1 MIYSEKVLEHFHHP
15 RNVGEI
21 ERPSA
26 VVEVTNPVCGDVLKL
41 WAVVEDGRIAEIKFK
56 CEGCIP
62 AVAASSCLTEAARG
76 KSLDELGAITTV
88 QIEAALGGLPP
99 ASHHASELALAAL
112 SRLGED
118 LRHSPRED
126 AGS

>member
-1 MIYSEKVLEHFHHP
+1 LIYSEKVLEHFHHP

-41 WAVVEDGRIAEIKFK
+41 WAVVEDGRIAEVKFK

-62 AVAASSCLTEAARG
+62 AVAAGSWITEAAHG
-76 KSLDELGAITTV
+76 KSLDELMAITTR
-88 QIEAALGGLPP
+88 QIEAAFGGLPP
-99 ASHHASELALAAL
+99 ASHHASELAVAAL
-112 SRLGED
+112 ERLGEA
-118 LRHSPRED
+118 LRHSQRDDVGP
-126 AGS
+126 

>member
-26 VVEVTNPVCGDVLKL
+26 VVEMTNPVCGDVLKL
-41 WAVVEDGRIAEIKFK
+41 WAVFEDGRIAEIRFK

-62 AVAASSCLTEAARG
+62 AVAAGSWVTEAAHG
-76 KSLDELGAITTV
+76 KSLDELMSITAR
-88 QIEAALGGLPP
+88 QIEAAFGGLPP
-99 ASHHASELALAAL
+99 ASHHASELGVAAL
-112 SRLGED
+112 ERLGEA
-118 LRHSPRED
+118 LRHSQRDDVGP
-126 AGS
+126 